1 MPSKDRK
8 SEDGGF
14 VGGLAGRGEKAVN
27 RVMDELAR
35 NPRVTDALDKA
46 MSAKGKVDTS
56 ARRTLSQLGLAAA
69 VPDRFGGV
77 AFKVDS
83 GARRTLSQLGLA
95 AADELKDLRK
105 QIERLERRLARVE
118 ADTGTKPAASA
129 KRSETKKA
137 PSAKKA
143 TTTAKSAPKKKPS
156 PPAGR
161 SLGGGTGRGSSAGG
175 STGS

>member
-1 MPSKDRK
+1 MASKGKNPDD
-8 SEDGGF
+8 SGF

-27 RVMDELAR
+27 RVMEELGR

-46 MSAKGKVDTS
+46 MSAKGKVDS
-56 ARRTLSQLGLAAA
+56 S
-69 VPDRFGGV
+69 
-77 AFKVDS
+77 
-83 GARRTLSQLGLA
+83 ARRTLSQLGLA

-118 ADTGTKPAASA
+118 DTTGTKAGSST
-129 KRSETKKA
+129 KRSETKKT
-137 PSAKKA
+137 PSAKK
-143 TTTAKSAPKKKPS
+143 TTTTTKSAPKKKPS

-175 STGS
+175 GSAAS

>member
-1 MPSKDRK
+1 MAKQDKK
-8 SEDGGF
+8 SDDGGF
-14 VGGLAGRGEKAVN
+14 VGGLAERGEKAVN

-46 MSAKGKVDTS
+46 MSAKG
-56 ARRTLSQLGLAAA
+56 
-69 VPDRFGGV
+69 
-77 AFKVDS
+77 KVDS

-118 ADTGTKPAASA
+118 DTTGTKRGSTT
-129 KRSETKKA
+129 KRLETKKA
-137 PSAKKA
+137 PSAKKT
-143 TTTAKSAPKKKPS
+143 TTTAKSAPKKKKPS

-175 STGS
+175 GSTAS

>member
-1 MPSKDRK
+1 MASKSNKPDD
-8 SEDGGF
+8 SGF
-14 VGGLAGRGEKAVN
+14 VGGLAERGEKAVN
-27 RVMDELAR
+27 RVMEELAR

-69 VPDRFGGV
+69 
-77 AFKVDS
+77 
-83 GARRTLSQLGLA
+83 
-95 AADELKDLRK
+95 DELKDLRT

-118 ADTGTKPAASA
+118 DTTGTGTKATATT

-137 PSAKKA
+137 PTAKKS
-143 TTTAKSAPKKKPS
+143 TTTAKAAPKKKKPS

-161 SLGGGTGRGSSAGG
+161 SLGGGSGRGSSPGGG
-175 STGS
+175 SATS

>member
-1 MPSKDRK
+1 MPSKGKK
-8 SEDGGF
+8 SDDGGF
-14 VGGLAGRGEKAVN
+14 VGGLAERGEKAVN
-27 RVMDELAR
+27 RVMEELAR

-46 MSAKGKVDTS
+46 MSAKG
-56 ARRTLSQLGLAAA
+56 
-69 VPDRFGGV
+69 
-77 AFKVDS
+77 KVDS

-118 ADTGTKPAASA
+118 SDTGTKAGSSA
-129 KRSETKKA
+129 KRSETKKT
-137 PSAKKA
+137 PSAKK
-143 TTTAKSAPKKKPS
+143 TTSSGKSAPKKKPS

-175 STGS
+175 GSAAS

>member
-35 NPRVTDALDKA
+35 NPRVADALDKA
-46 MSAKGKVDTS
+46 MSAKG
-56 ARRTLSQLGLAAA
+56 
-69 VPDRFGGV
+69 
-77 AFKVDS
+77 KVDS

-118 ADTGTKPAASA
+118 ADAGTKPAASA

-175 STGS
+175 SSGS

>member
-35 NPRVTDALDKA
+35 NPRVADALDKA
-46 MSAKGKVDTS
+46 MSAKG
-56 ARRTLSQLGLAAA
+56 
-69 VPDRFGGV
+69 
-77 AFKVDS
+77 KVDS

>member
-1 MPSKDRK
+1 MAKKRK
-8 SEDGGF
+8 KSDDNRF
-14 VGGLAGRGEKAVN
+14 VGNLAERGEKAVN
-27 RVMDELAR
+27 RVMEELAR

-46 MSAKGKVDTS
+46 MSAKGKVDT
-56 ARRTLSQLGLAAA
+56 
-69 VPDRFGGV
+69 
-77 AFKVDS
+77 

-118 ADTGTKPAASA
+118 DTTGTKPDATT

-137 PSAKKA
+137 PSAKKT
-143 TTTAKSAPKKKPS
+143 TTTAAKPAPKKKPS

-175 STGS
+175 GSAAS

>member
-1 MPSKDRK
+1 MAKKRK
-8 SEDGGF
+8 KSDDNRF
-14 VGGLAGRGEKAVN
+14 VGNLAERGEKAVN
-27 RVMDELAR
+27 RVMEELAR

-46 MSAKGKVDTS
+46 MSAKGKVDT
-56 ARRTLSQLGLAAA
+56 
-69 VPDRFGGV
+69 
-77 AFKVDS
+77 

-118 ADTGTKPAASA
+118 DTTGTKTGSTT

-137 PSAKKA
+137 PSAKKT

-175 STGS
+175 GSAAS